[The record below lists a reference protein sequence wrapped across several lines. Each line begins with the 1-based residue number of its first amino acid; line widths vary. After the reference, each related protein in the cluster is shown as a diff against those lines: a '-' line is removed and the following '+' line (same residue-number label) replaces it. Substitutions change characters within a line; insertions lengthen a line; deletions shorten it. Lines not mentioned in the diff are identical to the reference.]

1 MLIRSLNII
10 FVAVLTFLYTL
21 SANAE
26 NPTDSLSAADNNL
39 GTETTHLPLI
49 LVSMGD
55 VNTFKSKIDL
65 GFEENFSVKI
75 YKYFYVG
82 ITYKIYAN
90 NEWRT
95 DRYIGSIQS
104 SSLEFIIEA
113 LSNPIFKRNK
123 FSIYNPQNEMFA
135 PRKTK
140 RSLLKNETLL
150 KPPFFKKIFD
160 PASPGIGV
168 APAQYLNGLRT

>member
-90 NEWRT
+90 NEW
-95 DRYIGSIQS
+95 DANI
-104 SSLEFIIEA
+104 
-113 LSNPIFKRNK
+113 LSAKRNV
-123 FSIYNPQNEMFA
+123 
-135 PRKTK
+135 RD
-140 RSLLKNETLL
+140 LKNEAYKLEKRNVPNFINPLL
-150 KPPFFKKIFD
+150 IY
-160 PASPGIGV
+160 S
-168 APAQYLNGLRT
+168 N

>member
-123 FSIYNPQNEMFA
+123 FSIYNPQNETDEAPLRTPTYNPQNEMFA
-135 PRKTK
+135 
-140 RSLLKNETLL
+140 
-150 KPPFFKKIFD
+150 I
-160 PASPGIGV
+160 
-168 APAQYLNGLRT
+168 